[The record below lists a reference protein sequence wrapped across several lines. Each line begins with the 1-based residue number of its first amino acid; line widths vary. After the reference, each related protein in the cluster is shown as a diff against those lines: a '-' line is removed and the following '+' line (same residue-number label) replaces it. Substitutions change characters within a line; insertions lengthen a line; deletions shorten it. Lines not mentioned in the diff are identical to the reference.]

1 MFHQASG
8 MVPQKQSLRDVKHKF
23 SKRNSK
29 HPLIRGWNTWPV
41 WDVENE
47 QRLSYKWSPNGFF
60 PAWRTVDKFM
70 TSGFQPFCL
79 AIISICNC
87 VKSYVYIYM
96 HLTSLRHILKQHYT
110 SIHIL
115 IYILI
120 NLYLSMFIHFIHL
133 SGQRTLFLSSSP
145 SWFQFLHGV
154 ACLVRL

>member
-1 MFHQASG
+1 MPHVFFTFYLVVMGSNDHVSSLFLFNNLFFFWHVTCVLTKLIDCNPPSPGLFHRASG

-23 SKRNSK
+23 SKRNSR

-47 QRLSYKWSPNGFF
+47 QRLNCKWSPNDFF

-87 VKSYVYIYM
+87 VKSCMCIYIYKYK
-96 HLTSLRHILKQHYT
+96 HLTSL
-110 SIHIL
+110 
-115 IYILI
+115 
-120 NLYLSMFIHFIHL
+120 
-133 SGQRTLFLSSSP
+133 
-145 SWFQFLHGV
+145 
-154 ACLVRL
+154 

>member
-1 MFHQASG
+1 

-23 SKRNSK
+23 SKRNSR
-29 HPLIRGWNTWPV
+29 HPLIRGWTTWPV

-47 QRLSYKWSPNGFF
+47 QRLNCKWSPNGFF

-87 VKSYVYIYM
+87 VKSCMYIYISI
-96 HLTSLRHILKQHYT
+96 LPPYNISLNNITHPYISL
-110 SIHIL
+110 
-115 IYILI
+115 YILI

-145 SWFQFLHGV
+145 SWFQFLHGA